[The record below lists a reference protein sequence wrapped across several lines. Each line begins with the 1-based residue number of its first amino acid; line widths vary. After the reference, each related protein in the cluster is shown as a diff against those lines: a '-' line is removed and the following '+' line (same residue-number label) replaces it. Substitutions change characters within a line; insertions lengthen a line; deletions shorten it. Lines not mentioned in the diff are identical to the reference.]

1 MRSPKAQPLSPNRVH
16 WSLCYLLP
24 VAKGFEGKQ
33 QKTEKDTLKLAIF
46 ILRFH
51 HQEGEVEILVN
62 YHLMG
67 EGNGTLLQ
75 HSCLENPMDGG
86 AW

>member
-1 MRSPKAQPLSPNRVH
+1 MMLS
-16 WSLCYLLP
+16 SG
-24 VAKGFEGKQ
+24 A
-33 QKTEKDTLKLAIF
+33 KTETEIGTRCLWSHTD
-46 ILRFH
+46 LRIESWFH